1 MGKTLWI
8 LNHYAISP
16 DMPGGTRH
24 FDLASELVKKGHDVT
39 IFASGFDH
47 HTHRYMKIDPK
58 EKIRVEEYDGVRFVW
73 INTKPYSKNDWR
85 RVMNMISYGWRV
97 LGCGRGIPKPD
108 VVIGSSMHPF
118 AALAGWRLARR
129 HKARFIFEVRDLWPQ
144 TAVDMGAMKES
155 GLPAKLLYAWE
166 KFMYERA
173 EKIIVLL
180 PYAKEYIVS
189 RGISP
194 EKVFWLPNG
203 VNLDRFDHPAPL
215 EHTSE
220 VAKAFENCLGNFK
233 VVYIGSHAIS
243 DGLDIILEAAKLLQ
257 EKSENVHFI
266 LIGEGSE
273 KSKLVL
279 KAQAMGLMNISFCAP
294 VAKQVIPTALLAAD
308 CLVFPVQNLNVYRF
322 GISFNKAYDYLASSK
337 PIIIAGNPRNNIVKE
352 ANCGIAV
359 EPENPNAL
367 ADAIIE
373 IYNMPEEKR
382 KELGMN
388 GRRYV
393 EQHHSTKIL
402 AEKLEALL
410 NGTGS
415 HLESCNPGSGL

>member
-47 HTHRYMKIDPK
+47 HTHRYIKIDPK

-73 INTKPYSKNDWR
+73 INTTPYSKNDWR
-85 RVMNMISYGWRV
+85 RVVNMISYGWRV
-97 LGCGRGIPKPD
+97 LRCGRGILKPD

-155 GLPAKLLYAWE
+155 GLPAKLLYTLE

-203 VNLDRFDHPAPL
+203 VNLDRFDHPSPL
-215 EHTSE
+215 DPESE
-220 VAKAFENCLGNFK
+220 VAKAFERYRDSFK
-233 VVYIGSHAIS
+233 VVYIGAHGVPN
-243 DGLDIILEAAKLLQ
+243 GLDIILEAAKFIQ
-257 EKSENVHFI
+257 EKNADIHFI
-266 LIGEGSE
+266 MVGEGAE
-273 KSKLVL
+273 KGRLVN
-279 KAQAMGLMNISFCAP
+279 KARDLEITNITFCEPVPKQA
-294 VAKQVIPTALLAAD
+294 VPTVLRSSD
-308 CLVFPVQNLNVYRF
+308 CLVFSIPSFDIYRYGVSLNK
-322 GISFNKAYDYLASSK
+322 SFDYLASAK
-337 PIIIAGNPRNNIVKE
+337 PVVMAGNPRNNIVKE

-359 EPENPNAL
+359 EPENPEAL
-367 ADAIIE
+367 AEAIIE

-410 NGTGS
+410 GDTGS
-415 HLESCNPGSGL
+415 DL

>member
-47 HTHRYMKIDPK
+47 HTHRYIKIDPK

-73 INTKPYSKNDWR
+73 INTTPYSKNDWR

-97 LGCGRGIPKPD
+97 LRCDRGLPKPD

-144 TAVDMGAMKES
+144 TAIDMGAMKENS
-155 GLPAKLLYAWE
+155 FPAKLLYAWE
-166 KFMYERA
+166 KFMYEKA

-203 VNLDRFDHPAPL
+203 VNLDRFDQPSPL
-215 EHTSE
+215 DPGSE
-220 VAKAFENCLGNFK
+220 VAKAFERYRDRFK
-233 VVYIGSHAIS
+233 VVYTG
-243 DGLDIILEAAKLLQ
+243 
-257 EKSENVHFI
+257 VH
-266 LIGEGSE
+266 GVPG
-273 KSKLVL
+273 
-279 KAQAMGLMNISFCAP
+279 
-294 VAKQVIPTALLAAD
+294 TW
-308 CLVFPVQNLNVYRF
+308 RR
-322 GISFNKAYDYLASSK
+322 ASV
-337 PIIIAGNPRNNIVKE
+337 P
-352 ANCGIAV
+352 
-359 EPENPNAL
+359 L
-367 ADAIIE
+367 
-373 IYNMPEEKR
+373 
-382 KELGMN
+382 
-388 GRRYV
+388 
-393 EQHHSTKIL
+393 
-402 AEKLEALL
+402 
-410 NGTGS
+410 
-415 HLESCNPGSGL
+415 

>member
-1 MGKTLWI
+1 MPISLWI
-8 LNHYAISP
+8 LNHYAKSP

-47 HTHRYMKIDPK
+47 GTHRYTKIKPEEKMK
-58 EKIRVEEYDGVRFVW
+58 VEAYDGVRFVW
-73 INTKPYSKNDWR
+73 INTFPYSGNDWR
-85 RVMNMISYGWRV
+85 RVINMISYGWRV
-97 LGCGRGIPKPD
+97 LRCDRGIPKPD
-108 VVIGSSMHPF
+108 VVIGSCVHPL
-118 AALAGWRLARR
+118 AVLAGWWLSRR
-129 HKARFIFEVRDLWPQ
+129 HKAKFIFEVRDLWPQ
-144 TAVDMGAMKES
+144 TLIDMGGIKKNS
-155 GLPAKLLYAWE
+155 LQAKVLYALE

-203 VNLDRFDHPAPL
+203 VNLDRFDHPSPL
-215 EHTSE
+215 DPGSE
-220 VAKAFENCLGNFK
+220 VAKAFERYRDRFK
-233 VVYIGSHAIS
+233 VVYVGAHGVPN
-243 DGLDIILEAAKLLQ
+243 GLDIILEAAKFIQ
-257 EKSENVHFI
+257 DKNADIHFIMVGEGAEKSR
-266 LIGEGSE
+266 
-273 KSKLVL
+273 LVN
-279 KAQAMGLMNISFCAP
+279 KARDLEITNITFCEPVPKQA
-294 VAKQVIPTALLAAD
+294 VPTVLRSSD
-308 CLVFPVQNLNVYRF
+308 CLVFSIPSFDIYRYGVSLNK
-322 GISFNKAYDYLASSK
+322 SFDYLASAK
-337 PIIIAGNPRNNIVKE
+337 PVVMAGNPRNNIVKE

-359 EPENPNAL
+359 ESENPKAL
-367 ADAIIE
+367 AEAIIE

-410 NGTGS
+410 EWNVS
-415 HLESCNPGSGL
+415 S

>member
-47 HTHRYMKIDPK
+47 HTHRYIKIDPK

-73 INTKPYSKNDWR
+73 INTTPYSKNDWR

-108 VVIGSSMHPF
+108 VVIGSCVHPL
-118 AALAGWRLARR
+118 AVLAGWWLSRR
-129 HKARFIFEVRDLWPQ
+129 HKAKFIFEVRDLWPQ
-144 TAVDMGAMKES
+144 TLIDMGGIRKNS
-155 GLPAKLLYAWE
+155 LHAKVLYTLE

-203 VNLDRFDHPAPL
+203 VNLDRFDHPSPL
-215 EHTSE
+215 DPGSE
-220 VAKAFENCLGNFK
+220 VAKAFERYRDRFK
-233 VVYIGSHAIS
+233 VVYVGAHGPAN
-243 DGLDIILEAAKLLQ
+243 GLE
-257 EKSENVHFI
+257 VM
-266 LIGEGSE
+266 
-273 KSKLVL
+273 L
-279 KAQAMGLMNISFCAP
+279 KAASIIKDKGLEIHFFFIGHGPEKNNLIQKAGEMHLNNVSFLPP
-294 VAKQVIPTALLAAD
+294 VSKDQVSSLLARAD
-308 CLVFPVQNLNVYRF
+308 MLVHTLKKMDVLRYGMSP
-322 GISFNKAYDYLASSK
+322 NKMYDYLASAK
-337 PIIIAGNPRNNIVKE
+337 PIVTSIEAKNNPVVESN
-352 ANCGIAV
+352 AGIAV
-359 EPENPNAL
+359 EPENPKAL

-410 NGTGS
+410 GWNSNT
-415 HLESCNPGSGL
+415 ESE